1 METLYDKL
9 KQYAGD
15 GYIPFHMPG
24 HKRNAGKF
32 GMGDEL
38 SRDITEIDGFDDLH
52 YPQGIIREI
61 EENASKIYGT
71 KSSFYLVNGSSCGIL
86 AAVSA
91 AARTDKKIIA
101 ARNSHKSVYN
111 SITINHLMPYY
122 LYPEVSEF
130 GIMGEIKAEQVEQAL
145 KKTGSHVVLITSPTY
160 EGIVSDVEAIA
171 EICHKNDAVLIV
183 DEAHG
188 AHFAFH
194 SEFPKNAVQ
203 CGADVIIE
211 SLHKTLPCYTQTA
224 ILHVNSERVDL
235 EKIKRYCSIY
245 QTSSPSYLFMG
256 GINQCIDYMISDE
269 GRKENQIYIEELK
282 NFRSRLRSLKNIKLL
297 SRKSFDYDISK
308 VVLCCEGKG
317 TFIYEEL
324 LHKYHIQLEMAAA
337 DYVIAMT
344 SIGDKAEW
352 YEIFYNALANIDDKL
367 KSQSHISNVNMG
379 GRYDIIKADIKMKP
393 SKAMESEGELV
404 DLCMC
409 IGRIAQETLYVY
421 PPGIPLVYPGEQFT
435 EELVAQIEEN
445 RRAGIT
451 IKGFADEMG
460 EKVLCIR

>member
-24 HKRNAGKF
+24 HKRNTRKF

-38 SRDITEIDGFDDLH
+38 NRDITEIDGFDDLH

-61 EENASKIYGT
+61 EKNAAKVYGT
-71 KSSFYLVNGSSCGIL
+71 RGSFYLVNGSSCGIL

-91 AARTDKKIIA
+91 AVQADKTIIA

-111 SITINHLMPYY
+111 SITINHLTPHY
-122 LYPEVSEF
+122 LYPEVLEF
-130 GIMGEIKAEQVEQAL
+130 GMMGEIEAGQVEQAL
-145 KKTGSHVVLITSPTY
+145 WETGSRVVLLTSPTY

-171 EICHKNDAVLIV
+171 GICHKNGAVLIV

-203 CGADVIIE
+203 CGADIVIE

-235 EKIKRYCSIY
+235 DKIKRFCSIY

-256 GINQCIDYMISDE
+256 GINQCIDYMTSNE
-269 GRKENQIYIEELK
+269 GKRENQIYLQELK
-282 NFRSRLRSLKNIKLL
+282 KFRKRLENLKNIKLMGGNF
-297 SRKSFDYDISK
+297 FDYDISK
-308 VVLCCEGKG
+308 VVLCCKRRG
-317 TFIYEEL
+317 TFLYEQL
-324 LHKYHIQLEMAAA
+324 LRKYHIQLEMAAD

-344 SIGDKAEW
+344 SIGDKPEW
-352 YEIFYNALANIDDKL
+352 YELFYNALTEIEAVLEN
-367 KSQSHISNVNMG
+367 QCCISNINMQE
-379 GRYDIIKADIKMKP
+379 RYDIIKAKIDMKP
-393 SKAMESEGELV
+393 SEAFESEGELV
-404 DLCMC
+404 DWSMC
-409 IGRIAQETLYVY
+409 AGRTAQEILYAY
-421 PPGIPLVYPGEQFT
+421 PPGIPLVYPGERFT
-435 EELVAQIEEN
+435 KELIARIEEN
-445 RRAGIT
+445 RQAGVT
-451 IKGFADEMG
+451 IKGFTDGIG

>member
-24 HKRNAGKF
+24 HKRNAKKF

-61 EENASKIYGT
+61 EEKAAKIYGT
-71 KSSFYLVNGSSCGIL
+71 RSSFYLVNGSSSGIL

-91 AARTDKKIIA
+91 TVQADKAIVA

-111 SITINHLMPYY
+111 GITVNHLTPYY
-122 LYPEVSEF
+122 LYPEVLEF
-130 GIMGEIKAEQVEQAL
+130 GIMGEIKAKQVEQAL
-145 KKTGSHVVLITSPTY
+145 LETGSRVVLITSPTY
-160 EGIVSDVEAIA
+160 EGIVSDVETIA
-171 EICHKNDAVLIV
+171 EICHKNRAVLIV

-203 CGADVIIE
+203 CGADIVIE

-235 EKIKRYCSIY
+235 EKIKRFCSIY

-269 GRKENQIYIEELK
+269 GKKENQIYLQELNKFRK
-282 NFRSRLRSLKNIKLL
+282 NLKKLKNIKLMDG
-297 SRKSFDYDISK
+297 KSFDYDISK
-308 VVLCCEGKG
+308 IVLCCKGRG
-317 TFIYEEL
+317 TFLYKEL
-324 LHKYHIQLEMAAA
+324 LEEYQVQLEMAAD

-344 SIGDKAEW
+344 SIGDQPEW
-352 YEIFYNALANIDDKL
+352 YEILYNALTKIDVELESQGCITNIYN
-367 KSQSHISNVNMG
+367 QE
-379 GRYDIIKADIKMKP
+379 RYDIIKAEIDMKP
-393 SKAMESEGELV
+393 SEALESDGELV
-404 DLCMC
+404 DWSTCV
-409 IGRIAQETLYVY
+409 GRTAQEIIYAY
-421 PPGIPLVYPGEQFT
+421 PPGVPLVYPGERFT
-435 EELVAQIEEN
+435 EELVTRIGEN
-445 RRAGIT
+445 RQAGIT
-451 IKGFADEMG
+451 IKGFTDGTG
-460 EKVLCIR
+460 EKVLCIK

>member
-9 KQYAGD
+9 KQYAGE

-24 HKRNAGKF
+24 HKRNAKKF

-38 SRDITEIDGFDDLH
+38 NRDITEIDGFDDLH

-61 EENASKIYGT
+61 EEKAAKVYGT
-71 KSSFYLVNGSSCGIL
+71 RSSFYLVNGSSSGIL

-91 AARTDKKIIA
+91 TVQADKTIVA

-111 SITINHLMPYY
+111 GITVNHLTPYY
-122 LYPEVSEF
+122 LYPEVLEF
-130 GIMGEIKAEQVEQAL
+130 GIMGEIKAKQVEQAL
-145 KKTGSHVVLITSPTY
+145 LETGSRVVLITSPTY
-160 EGIVSDVEAIA
+160 EGIVSDVETIA
-171 EICHKNDAVLIV
+171 EICHKNRAVLIV

-194 SEFPKNAVQ
+194 CEFPKNAVQ
-203 CGADVIIE
+203 CGADIVIE

-235 EKIKRYCSIY
+235 EKIKRFCSIY

-269 GRKENQIYIEELK
+269 GKKENQIYLQELNKFRK
-282 NFRSRLRSLKNIKLL
+282 NLKKLKNIKLMEG
-297 SRKSFDYDISK
+297 KFFDYDSSK
-308 VVLCCEGKG
+308 IVLCCKGRG
-317 TFIYEEL
+317 TFLYKEL
-324 LHKYHIQLEMAAA
+324 LEKYQVQLEMAAD

-344 SIGDKAEW
+344 SIGDKPEW
-352 YEIFYNALANIDDKL
+352 YEILYNALTKIDVQLEGQGCITNIYN
-367 KSQSHISNVNMG
+367 QE
-379 GRYDIIKADIKMKP
+379 RYDIIKAEIDMKP
-393 SKAMESEGELV
+393 SEALESDGELV
-404 DLCMC
+404 DWSMC
-409 IGRIAQETLYVY
+409 VGRTALEIIYAY
-421 PPGIPLVYPGEQFT
+421 PPGVPLVYPGERFT
-435 EELVAQIEEN
+435 EELVTRIGEK

-451 IKGFADEMG
+451 IKGFTDGIG